1 MVASATMFAVDSS
14 HGSLIRE
21 EPPVSRSTTPDRLP
35 RWMSEQSELELLER
49 ACLSEDALWSRLGNW
64 DL

>member
-1 MVASATMFAVDSS
+1 MVASPTMFVVNSS
-14 HGSLIRE
+14 RSTVIRE
-21 EPPVSRSTTPDRLP
+21 DSPVGEATTPDRLP
-35 RWMSEQSELELLER
+35 RWASEQSELELLER